1 MTKKEPIGEG
11 DMSHQEEQTIVLTE
25 KEFLELSNTDGKKI
39 HKTRYDYDYNGRKA
53 EIGVFQGDL
62 KGLVLVD
69 FEFDSVEEKDD
80 FGIPDFCLAEVTQEL
95 FAAGGMLCGK
105 SYEDIAK
112 HLEGLGYR
120 KIS

>member
-1 MTKKEPIGEG
+1 
-11 DMSHQEEQTIVLTE
+11 MSHQEEQTIVLTE